1 MLKNIFITI
10 LHLAL
15 FFVSIF
21 YFIFNLK
28 LVPDL
33 NIFSFIGANIY
44 LTMLTHDGICV
55 YYLIVLIYDFVFL
68 FKPNLKVFKI
78 YYQYNII

>member
-15 FFVSIF
+15 LFVSVF

-28 LVPDL
+28 LVPEL

-44 LTMLTHDGICV
+44 LTMLTHDAICI
-55 YYLIVLIYDFVFL
+55 YYLIVLIYDFSIF
-68 FKPNLKVFKI
+68 FKPNLRI
-78 YYQYNII
+78 EYYRYS